1 MRSVKRNS
9 STFWEK
15 QFYCKELNDRIEITL
30 ISELQQGE
38 GKLTVT

>member
-1 MRSVKRNS
+1 MINVKRKS

-15 QFYCKELNDRIEITL
+15 LFYYKELNDRIDITL
-30 ISELQQGE
+30 ISELQQE